1 LSLESCASF
10 HGTYAV
16 LARQEKTTRDT
27 LPHDL
32 DSRKLFDF
40 VFCRAGHIFFSAKE
54 FILSF

>member
-1 LSLESCASF
+1 VLLSMVPMQCWP
-10 HGTYAV
+10 
-16 LARQEKTTRDT
+16 ARQEKTTRDT